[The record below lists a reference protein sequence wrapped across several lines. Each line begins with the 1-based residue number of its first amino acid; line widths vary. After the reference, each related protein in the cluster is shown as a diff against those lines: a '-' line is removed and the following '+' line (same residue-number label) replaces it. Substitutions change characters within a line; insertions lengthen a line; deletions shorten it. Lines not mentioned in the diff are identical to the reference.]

1 VTPLTLLII
10 LLACLF
16 VGLALGFPMAFTLG
30 SSAIVV
36 GFIYGGTRVLTIAA
50 MQVYSGMVSL
60 SLVAMPLFIFIACL
74 LEKSGLAEELYA
86 AIRHWLAAVP
96 GGLAIATVVVCTVI
110 AAMSGVAAAGV
121 ITMGVI
127 ALPIMLRYKYD
138 KSIALAPIMAG
149 GALGILIPPSVT
161 AIIFGMLTHT
171 SIGRLF
177 AGGLIPGVILS
188 AAYMTYIGLRC
199 HFRPSLGPVV
209 PPEDRLPFRQKLAL
223 SRGVIIPI
231 VIIVIML
238 GSIFLGIASPMESAA
253 VGAVAIL
260 VSIAIRRKL
269 SWQLFKE
276 ACYRTFV
283 INCIIMWIIFGAKIF
298 ATIFIDIGTAQL
310 VRGVLT
316 DLTVSP
322 IMLVVFMQ
330 LSYILLGCIVEEITM
345 ITLTIPVYAPI
356 LMAFGFD
363 PVWFGVLFIIN
374 MQLGYLTPPFGYCL
388 FYMRGV
394 APPGVTITDI
404 YRSIWP
410 FLIIQAS
417 VLVLVLL
424 FPQLA
429 LWLPE
434 TVFALG

>member
-1 VTPLTLLII
+1 
-10 LLACLF
+10 
-16 VGLALGFPMAFTLG
+16 M
-30 SSAIVV
+30 
-36 GFIYGGTRVLTIAA
+36 
-50 MQVYSGMVSL
+50 
-60 SLVAMPLFIFIACL
+60 
-74 LEKSGLAEELYA
+74 
-86 AIRHWLAAVP
+86 
-96 GGLAIATVVVCTVI
+96 
-110 AAMSGVAAAGV
+110 
-121 ITMGVI
+121 
-127 ALPIMLRYKYD
+127 
-138 KSIALAPIMAG
+138 
-149 GALGILIPPSVT
+149 
-161 AIIFGMLTHT
+161 
-171 SIGRLF
+171 
-177 AGGLIPGVILS
+177 
-188 AAYMTYIGLRC
+188 
-199 HFRPSLGPVV
+199 V
-209 PPEDRLPFRQKLAL
+209 PPEDRLPFKKKLAL

-231 VIIVIML
+231 VIIVVML
-238 GSIFLGIASPMESAA
+238 GSIFAGMASPMESAA
-253 VGAVAIL
+253 VGAAAIL
-260 VSIAIRRKL
+260 VCIAIRRKL
-269 SWQLFKE
+269 SWQVFKE

-283 INCIIMWIIFGAKIF
+283 VNCIIMWIIFGAKIF

-310 VRGVLT
+310 IRGVLT
-316 DLTVSP
+316 DLPVPP

-330 LSYILLGCIVEEITM
+330 LSYMLLGCIVEEVTM

-410 FLIIQAS
+410 FLAIQAS
-417 VLVLVLL
+417 VLVLVLF

>member
-1 VTPLTLLII
+1 
-10 LLACLF
+10 
-16 VGLALGFPMAFTLG
+16 MAFTLG
-30 SSAIVV
+30 SSAIIV
-36 GFIYGGTRVLTIAA
+36 GLIYAGPRVLTIAA

-74 LEKSGLAEELYA
+74 LEKSGLAEELYE
-86 AIRHWLAAVP
+86 AIRHWLAPVP
-96 GGLAIATVVVCTVI
+96 GGLAITTVAVCTVI

-121 ITMGVI
+121 VTMGVI
-127 ALPIMLRYKYD
+127 ALPIMLSYKYD

-149 GALGILIPPSVT
+149 GALGILIPPSIT

-177 AGGLIPGVILS
+177 AGGLIPGLILS
-188 AAYMTYIGLRC
+188 ACYMTYIGLRC
-199 HFRPSLGPVV
+199 HFRPSLGPMV
-209 PPEDRLPFRQKLAL
+209 PPEDRLPFKKKLAL

-231 VIIVIML
+231 VIIVVML
-238 GSIFLGIASPMESAA
+238 GSIFAGMASPMESAA
-253 VGAVAIL
+253 VGAAAIL
-260 VSIAIRRKL
+260 VCIAIRRKL
-269 SWQLFKE
+269 SWQVFKE

-283 INCIIMWIIFGAKIF
+283 VNCIIMWIIFGAKIF

-310 VRGVLT
+310 IRGVLT
-316 DLTVSP
+316 DLPVPP

-330 LSYILLGCIVEEITM
+330 LSYMLLGCIVEEVTM

-410 FLIIQAS
+410 FLAIQAS
-417 VLVLVLL
+417 VLVLVLF